1 MRVLV
6 LGGTGIIGGA
16 VIRALIAS
24 GHTVSGLARRPDA
37 AERLLEAGAEPV
49 AGDIGAPRLWAGAVI
64 DQVDAVVHAAG
75 SFTADMGEVEARLLD
90 TLLPALASTARRPT
104 LVYTGGCW
112 LWGASPDRAIDE
124 ATGFAPLPAFAW
136 AVAHVERVL
145 AAPGIRA
152 AVVHP
157 AMVHAEAAGPVAAMQ
172 AQARAGEAVRLVG
185 SAATLWPMVH
195 ADDLADLY
203 RRVLE
208 DETFT
213 GSVIGVAD
221 EAIPVAELA
230 RAAAHRHG
238 SALPPRVVT
247 EDFVA
252 AELGDWARGYA
263 RSQRMSGAFARERL
277 GWAPRRSALSRPPRD
292 RD

>member
-1 MRVLV
+1 MR
-6 LGGTGIIGGA
+6 
-16 VIRALIAS
+16 
-24 GHTVSGLARRPDA
+24 
-37 AERLLEAGAEPV
+37 
-49 AGDIGAPRLWAGAVI
+49 
-64 DQVDAVVHAAG
+64 
-75 SFTADMGEVEARLLD
+75 
-90 TLLPALASTARRPT
+90 STR
-104 LVYTGGCW
+104 
-112 LWGASPDRAIDE
+112 
-124 ATGFAPLPAFAW
+124 
-136 AVAHVERVL
+136 L
-145 AAPGIRA
+145 AAVRP
-152 AVVHP
+152 V
-157 AMVHAEAAGPVAAMQ
+157 AAGPDAAMQ
-172 AQARAGEAVRLVG
+172 AQALAGEAVRLVG